1 MQIINTNIKEKF
13 RDLVGDG
20 DLRKFVLTTIFA
32 SNLQYGLIL
41 MQVFRNYVKIWMKL
55 QTFS

>member
-13 RDLVGDG
+13 RDLVGNG
-20 DLRKFVLTTIFA
+20 DLRNFVFTTIFA

-41 MQVFRNYVKIWMKL
+41 TQVLRNYVKIWMKL